1 MEVITVTRTVQV
13 RAFIISPNN
22 AHIVVTD
29 SVEIQG
35 QKLSARVSSEAL
47 EEFKQLYKTEYGV
60 ELDNQTAMEKAG
72 KLLMLMRVVYR
83 PIKKV

>member
-1 MEVITVTRTVQV
+1 MEVITITRTVQV

-22 AHIVVTD
+22 THVVVTD
-29 SVEIQG
+29 SVDVQH
-35 QKLSARVSSEAL
+35 QKLSARVSAEAL
-47 EEFKQLYKTEYGV
+47 EEFKQIYKAEYRV

-72 KLLMLMRVVYR
+72 KLLMLMRVIYR